1 MWELLA
7 RPCMEYAVVW
17 WTGGCSAFR
26 KLEPSQMN
34 VDRRLLGASNRVAGV
49 AVQWRSRMEEAGGD
63 DEMKVLFG
71 KRS

>member
-17 WTGGCSAFR
+17 WTGGCSTCR

-49 AVQWRSRMEEAGGD
+49 AVLGRSRME
-63 DEMKVLFG
+63 K
-71 KRS
+71 